1 MLRLAPFLRPT
12 PPAVQNRGFHSRRI
26 PGEPGQFLSYETNRK
41 GKAKNLPLSPPIK
54 MKWKRC
60 VQPGEKQKAEA
71 AEQWRR
77 GLRDAQTSFLADGAG
92 SLKASL
98 ERRPP
103 CDATRI
109 FPQPQ
114 RSTLPAPA
122 FQGFVPSYPSL
133 GLVNVGI
140 PCDCVEPSN
149 SFQSF
154 SKKRGLVRRAATRP
168 RCAACFGFLWGAW
181 LVHRGENTE
190 PNDRGENAVLLTTN
204 ETTGKN

>member
-77 GLRDAQTSFLADGAG
+77 GLCDAQTSFLADGAG

-98 ERRPP
+98 ELRPP

-109 FPQPQ
+109 F
-114 RSTLPAPA
+114 SPAPA
-122 FQGFVPSYPSL
+122 IHTPSTSFPRICSQLPLIGSCGRGDSL
-133 GLVNVGI
+133 
-140 PCDCVEPSN
+140 
-149 SFQSF
+149 
-154 SKKRGLVRRAATRP
+154 
-168 RCAACFGFLWGAW
+168 
-181 LVHRGENTE
+181 
-190 PNDRGENAVLLTTN
+190 
-204 ETTGKN
+204 